1 MLFINMLWFHGVRC
15 TPLQVNDINSSVQI
29 IYALDIYAF
38 FPQHCLYFFPFPQ
51 VVETPIFIILI
62 IFLILLI
69 FQGFIVLVTYYI
81 YNIYSIFVII
91 NISLLQTNRKQC
103 LHSFTTV
110 IILSIS
116 YIYQCAFCIFA
127 HLLYYK
133 YSFLSMDL
141 SNYLYLII
149 YI

>member
-1 MLFINMLWFHGVRC
+1 MILNNYVAKYLNQNGSRMDLALILDYFRQKEKLVFSLYLWDF
-15 TPLQVNDINSSVQI
+15 TSYL
-29 IYALDIYAF
+29 
-38 FPQHCLYFFPFPQ
+38 PQHCLYFLPLPQ

-62 IFLILLI
+62 IFIILLI
-69 FQGFIVLVTYYI
+69 FQGLIVLVTYYI

-116 YIYQCAFCIFA
+116 YIYQCAFCILHIHYTINICF
-127 HLLYYK
+127 YQ
-133 YSFLSMDL
+133 
-141 SNYLYLII
+141 
-149 YI
+149 